1 MSEIR
6 EERGESDGEPGAV
19 VTDWSSPPD
28 EDQKGGKKIWR
39 EENALEIEKKK

>member
-6 EERGESDGEPGAV
+6 EKRGESDGEPGAV

-28 EDQKGGKKIWR
+28 EDQKG
-39 EENALEIEKKK
+39 EKNMKRRKRFRN